1 MKYNFWNSFGFLILM
16 SFFLVAGYSNAKAQ
30 SMQTTCGQKKADKLL
45 LQGQAE
51 YDKKDYPQAVNFY
64 DQAAKAAPKC
74 PVPYFQKG
82 RVLVDSKKYDQG
94 VSAYQEA
101 LKRNFTDSFRLYFG
115 ICNARFL
122 QENYQEAVKNCEE
135 SVRLEDSFFWSSH
148 YLGKS
153 YYELKNFEK
162 ALAAENRA
170 IQIDPNM
177 VDALQLR
184 AAILLDFKRYD
195 EALKDLTVAVKLG
208 PNAGI
213 FYGLGAAYFQLK
225 QYSKALENLTQAVKL
240 NPDFFEAWTLIA
252 GSHLGFSQNWEKSEE
267 AAAQAVRIKPNDG
280 NANFSLGMAQLANG
294 KLEESVKSFDISLKN
309 QTPLP
314 ASAAVYRGYALIGLK
329 KTVEAEDSF
338 KQALTFKPINKI
350 EYSSLAEIY
359 FYRWELDKAREQLK
373 KGIDFASD
381 DEDGDEYSSLSWSY
395 SLSNEPQQAIIAAN
409 EAIQQNPKESAGY
422 TNRCRAYNDTNLP
435 DIAIKDCQKA
445 LQSISNQGEPLYY
458 LGRSFGLKK
467 DAAQEKSYNQKA
479 ISILEQT
486 LGISFNSPNGK
497 LTKVSAT
504 SYKGEKVSI
513 NSPLYSYN
521 LYLLGNAY
529 FNDKN
534 FEAAISAYQKVL
546 ELRPKFPRLRYNLAA
561 SYLSLKRP
569 DLKNADAQY
578 NALLLIDSKL
588 AADLKKIINGFRRK
602 K

>member
-225 QYSKALENLTQAVKL
+225 QYSKAIENLTQAVKL
-240 NPDFFEAWTLIA
+240 NPDFFEAWSLLA

-409 EAIQQNPKESAGY
+409 EAIQQNPKESARY